1 MSSFSAASPIEI
13 SAIDSADLPKAVSDF
28 DRVENTVSSWMSD
41 SRRALNPDAVIRA
54 FDPLPAGVVL
64 YDAHDHLVFC
74 NRRFREI
81 YSGVADLL
89 VIGKAYADISRAYYR
104 RGFAVHNGLDED
116 AYVKAR
122 VGKHANPDAGDVE
135 ILLEEGRY
143 LLVSDR
149 KTADGGVI
157 GFRLDITERKAA
169 ERELAASEE
178 RFRSLLAM
186 SSDWYWEQDA
196 DFHFTRIS
204 GGMARSTGVD
214 PVLRL
219 GRPRWEIPYL
229 GISKEQMDEH
239 RRTVEAREPFR
250 DFQYAYAMPA
260 GEIWWVSISGEP
272 VLTADGKFSGYR
284 GVGSNITE
292 KRRAEAQIRELAEY
306 DFLTGLPNR
315 MLLSARFDFAMRQAK
330 RQHEGIAVMFIDLD
344 RFKNI
349 NDSLGHHIGDQILAE
364 TARRLL
370 EATRATDTVSRHG
383 GDEFVLMLPGATDA
397 HNLSQMAD
405 VLLKTIGAPHRIS
418 GHELTVTPSIGL
430 TIWPHDGEDLNSL
443 VKNADLAMYHSK
455 SEGRNQFSFFRPEM
469 NERVTERLSIENGL
483 RRALSRNRSRNEFSL
498 AYQPIF
504 SIPARQLI
512 GVEALL
518 RWNSEELGEVSPS
531 KFIPVAEDS
540 GLIIEL
546 GEWVAH
552 DACAQLARW
561 REAGLRKFPVTINV
575 SGVQFKSRRLVE
587 QLQDAIR
594 VNGLEARDLE
604 IELTESALVSEGDA
618 ASSTLDAMALAGFR
632 LVVDDFGTGYSNLA
646 YLKRFDIAKLK
657 IDQSFVRDITTD
669 SNDAAITRG
678 IIGLAKSLGLRVVA
692 EGIEH
697 SAQLEFLLASGCE
710 EAQGFLLSNPLTP
723 EALQEKFNAK
733 DQDAKI

>member
-1 MSSFSAASPIEI
+1 MSSYSASPPNKIAV
-13 SAIDSADLPKAVSDF
+13 SDSADLPRSARDVDH
-28 DRVENTVSSWMSD
+28 VENTISSLLSASSVVLNSD
-41 SRRALNPDAVIRA
+41 AIISA

-64 YDAHDHLVFC
+64 YDAQDRLVFC

-81 YSGVADLL
+81 YAGVADLL
-89 VIGKAYADISRAYYR
+89 VVGTVYADITRAYYR
-104 RGFAVHNGLDED
+104 RGLAVHNGLDED
-116 AYVKAR
+116 AYVNAR
-122 VGKHANPDAGDVE
+122 VEKHVNPDAGDVE

-143 LLVSDR
+143 LLVADR
-149 KTADGGVI
+149 KTPEGGVI
-157 GFRLDITERKAA
+157 GFRLDVTKRKTA

-186 SSDWYWEQDA
+186 SSDWYWEQDE
-196 DFHFTRIS
+196 HFQFSRIS
-204 GGMARSTGVD
+204 GGMSRATGID
-214 PVLRL
+214 ASRRL
-219 GRPRWEIPYL
+219 GSPRWDIPYL

-239 RRTVEAREPFR
+239 RRGVESHQPFR
-250 DFQYAYAMPA
+250 DFQYAYAIPT
-260 GEIWWVSISGEP
+260 GEICWVSISGEP
-272 VLTADGKFSGYR
+272 VFTAAGEFNGFR

-292 KRRAEAQIRELAEY
+292 KRRTEAQIRELAEY

-315 MLLSARFDFAMRQAK
+315 MLLSARFDFALRQAK
-330 RQHEGIAVMFIDLD
+330 RQHEGIALMFIDLD

-405 VLLKTIGAPHRIS
+405 GLLKTIGAPHRIA

-469 NERVTERLSIENGL
+469 NQRVTERLSIENGL

-498 AYQPIF
+498 VYQPIF

-518 RWNSEELGEVSPS
+518 RWNSIELGEVSPS

-552 DACAQLARW
+552 EACAQLARW

-587 QLQDAIR
+587 QLLDAIR
-594 VNGLEARDLE
+594 VNGLNAHDLE

-618 ASSTLDAMALAGFR
+618 ASSTLDAMAKSGFR

-669 SNDAAITRG
+669 ANDAAITRG

-697 SAQLEFLLASGCE
+697 SAQLEFLLAAGCE
-710 EAQGFLLSNPLTP
+710 EAQGFLLSHPLTP
-723 EALQEKFNAK
+723 EALQEKLNAK
-733 DQDAKI
+733 DQDGKI

>member
-1 MSSFSAASPIEI
+1 MSPS
-13 SAIDSADLPKAVSDF
+13 DSLTPGHLQLVHPPGARETETDV
-28 DRVENTVSSWMSD
+28 DRVANSI
-41 SRRALNPDAVIRA
+41 NAVMLSAGGVAGLESVISA

-64 YDAHDHLVFC
+64 YDARDRLVFC
-74 NRRFREI
+74 NLRFREI

-89 VIGKAYADISRAYYR
+89 VAGTNYADITRAYYR
-104 RGFAVHNGLDED
+104 RGLAVHNGLDEA
-116 AYVKAR
+116 AYVNAR
-122 VGKHANPDAGDVE
+122 VEKHLNPDAGDVE

-157 GFRLDITERKAA
+157 GFRLDITERKTA

-186 SSDWYWEQDA
+186 SSDWYWEQDEN
-196 DFHFTRIS
+196 FQFSRIS
-204 GGMARSTGVD
+204 GGMARATGVD
-214 PVLRL
+214 PAQRL
-219 GRPRWEIPYL
+219 GSPRWEIPYL

-239 RRTVEAREPFR
+239 RRAVEAHERFR
-250 DFQYAYAMPA
+250 DFQYAYTMPT

-272 VLTADGKFSGYR
+272 VFAADGKFIGYR

-315 MLLSARFDFAMRQAK
+315 MLLSARFDFALRQAK
-330 RQHEGIAVMFIDLD
+330 RQHEGIALMFIDLD

-370 EATRATDTVSRHG
+370 AATRATDTVSRHG
-383 GDEFVLMLPGATDA
+383 GDEFVLMLPGATDVD
-397 HNLSQMAD
+397 NLAQMAD
-405 VLLKTIGAPHRIS
+405 ALLKKLGAPHRIS

-469 NERVTERLSIENGL
+469 NQRVCERLLVENAL

-498 AYQPIF
+498 VYQPIF
-504 SIPARQLI
+504 SIPARELI

-518 RWNSEELGEVSPS
+518 RWTSEELGEVSPS
-531 KFIPVAEDS
+531 RFIPVAEDS

-552 DACAQLARW
+552 EACAQLARW
-561 REAGLRKFPVTINV
+561 RDAGLRTFPVTINV
-575 SGVQFKSRRLVE
+575 SGVQFKSRRLVD

-594 VNGLEARDLE
+594 VNGLATRDLE

-669 SNDAAITRG
+669 PDDAAITRG

-697 SAQLEFLLASGCE
+697 ASQLEFLIASGCE
-710 EAQGFLLSNPLTP
+710 EAQGFLLSHPLSP
-723 EALQEKFNAK
+723 
-733 DQDAKI
+733 DAVQANYS

>member
-1 MSSFSAASPIEI
+1 MSSFSASPPIEI
-13 SAIDSADLPKAVSDF
+13 SALDSADLPKAVSDF
-28 DRVENTVSSWMSD
+28 DRVENTVSSLMSV
-41 SRRALNPDAVIRA
+41 SSLALNPDAIIRA

-64 YDAHDHLVFC
+64 YDSQDHLVFC

-89 VIGKAYADISRAYYR
+89 VVGNAYADITRAFYR
-104 RGFAVHNGLDED
+104 RGLAVHNGLDED

-122 VGKHANPDAGDVE
+122 VEKHSNPDASDFE

-143 LLVSDR
+143 LLISDR

-157 GFRLDITERKAA
+157 GFRVDITERKTA

-186 SSDWYWEQDA
+186 SSDWYWEQDKN
-196 DFHFTRIS
+196 FQFSRIS
-204 GGMARSTGVD
+204 GGMSRATGVN
-214 PVLRL
+214 PAQRI
-219 GRPRWEIPYL
+219 GSPRWEIPYL

-239 RRTVEAREPFR
+239 RRAVEAHERFR
-250 DFQYAYAMPA
+250 DFQYAYAMPS

-272 VLTADGKFSGYR
+272 VFTADGEFNGYR

-292 KRRAEAQIRELAEY
+292 KRRTEAQIRELAEY

-315 MLLSARFDFAMRQAK
+315 MLLSARFDFALRQAK
-330 RQHEGIAVMFIDLD
+330 RQHEGIALMFIDLD

-383 GDEFVLMLPGATDA
+383 GDEFVLMLPGASDA
-397 HNLSQMAD
+397 SNLAQLAD
-405 VLLKTIGAPHRIS
+405 ALLKKLGAPHRIS

-455 SEGRNQFSFFRPEM
+455 SEGRNQYSFFRPEM
-469 NERVTERLSIENGL
+469 NQRVTERLSVENAL
-483 RRALSRNRSRNEFSL
+483 RRALLRNRSRNEFSL
-498 AYQPIF
+498 VYQPIF
-504 SIPARQLI
+504 SIPARELI

-518 RWNSEELGEVSPS
+518 RWNSEELGEVPPS

-552 DACAQLARW
+552 EACAQLARW
-561 REAGLRKFPVTINV
+561 HEAGLRKFPVTINV

-594 VNGLEARDLE
+594 ANGLDARDLE

-632 LVVDDFGTGYSNLA
+632 LVVDDFGTGYSNLV

-669 SNDAAITRG
+669 PDDAAITRG

-697 SAQLEFLLASGCE
+697 SAQLEFLRASGCE
-710 EAQGFLLSNPLTP
+710 EAQGFLLSHPLTP

-733 DQDAKI
+733 VQDAKI

>member
-1 MSSFSAASPIEI
+1 MSSFSTSSTSEI
-13 SAIDSADLPKAVSDF
+13 PVAEAADLPKSLSDF
-28 DRVENTVSSWMSD
+28 DRVQSTVSSLMSV
-41 SRRALNPDAVIRA
+41 SSLALDPDTIVSA

-64 YDAHDHLVFC
+64 YDVHNRLVFC

-89 VIGKAYADISRAYYR
+89 VPGYAYKDIVRAYYR
-104 RGFAVHNGLDED
+104 RGHAVHNGLDED
-116 AYVKAR
+116 AYVNAR
-122 VGKHANPDAGDVE
+122 VEKHDNPDASDFE

-157 GFRLDITERKAA
+157 GFRLDITERKTA

-186 SSDWYWEQDA
+186 SSDWYWEQDEN
-196 DFHFTRIS
+196 FQFSRIS
-204 GGMARSTGVD
+204 GGMSLATGVD
-214 PVLRL
+214 PAQRI
-219 GRPRWEIPYL
+219 GSPRWEIPYL

-239 RRTVEAREPFR
+239 RRTVEAHEPFR
-250 DFQYAYAMPA
+250 DFQYAYAIPS

-272 VLTADGKFSGYR
+272 VFTSDGKFNGYR

-315 MLLSARFDFAMRQAK
+315 MLLSARFDFALRQAK
-330 RQHEGIAVMFIDLD
+330 RHHEGIALMFIDLD

-383 GDEFVLMLPGATDA
+383 GDEFVLMLPGTTDA
-397 HNLSQMAD
+397 HHLSLLAD
-405 VLLKTIGAPHRIS
+405 VLLKKLGAPHRIS
-418 GHELTVTPSIGL
+418 GHELTVTASIGL

-469 NERVTERLSIENGL
+469 NQRVTERLSVENAL

-498 AYQPIF
+498 VYQPIF
-504 SIPARQLI
+504 SVPARELI

-518 RWNSEELGEVSPS
+518 RWSSEELGEMPPA

-552 DACAQLARW
+552 EACAQLARW
-561 REAGLRKFPVTINV
+561 RDAGLRSFPVTINV
-575 SGVQFKSRRLVE
+575 SGVQFKSRRLVD

-594 VNGLEARDLE
+594 VNGLATHDLE

-669 SNDAAITRG
+669 PDDAAITRG

-697 SAQLEFLLASGCE
+697 TSQLEFLLASGCE
-710 EAQGFLLSNPLTP
+710 EAQGFLLSHPLTP
-723 EALQEKFNAK
+723 EALQANY
-733 DQDAKI
+733 